1 MVVGVAPTFG
11 DESWGTC
18 LDSLKEDFWY
28 HYEAIIHY
36 NATYF
41 AKFTKN
47 LFYDESKLYRQKIT
61 QA

>member
-1 MVVGVAPTFG
+1 
-11 DESWGTC
+11 
-18 LDSLKEDFWY
+18 LKEDFWY

-47 LFYDESKLYRQKIT
+47 LFYDESKLYRQKNYASMK